1 MRVRVL
7 LAACS
12 LAIALAACPVEGAR
26 AAETAGDETGSA
38 AVATAPSGENSVG
51 EGLTLEG
58 DEPEGVDAAG
68 PADKQEQ
75 AVVADAE
82 EPVAAP
88 GDPASDEPDEPGEKS
103 DLLHPSEPAGE
114 EGSAGPEQRPVE
126 GEKDPELGTPTE
138 PEASEGAET
147 GVESGAETDVEP
159 GADDEVE
166 TEPATEVDDEPEAD
180 AEPEAESRPAAKPD
194 PQPEADVLLDAS
206 KAEAAQEPA
215 DPESATDPEPVTADV
230 TPKVSP
236 AGQGSASGSA
246 KTKVS
251 TVTTYRL
258 YNPNSG
264 EHFYTQSAYERDS
277 LVKAG
282 WRSEGVGWTAVS
294 TSSTPVYRLY
304 NPYAGDHHYTTSVV
318 ERDSLRK
325 AGWRYEGIGWY
336 SDDAKGVPLY
346 RQYNPYAKTGTH
358 NYTAS
363 ALENLNLISA
373 GWRFENVAW
382 YAVDLGPV
390 APSGNFSGWAENG
403 GSKFYGYGDGTHATG
418 WQTIDGTRYHFDAKG
433 RLSTGLSYIDGT
445 YYSLSSS
452 GAPESGWKDYAGYR
466 YYFNSDGSMYKNGWL
481 ELDGKTYYLDK
492 TSGAMATGDK
502 WIDGVLR
509 PFASNGVC
517 LKTGYQVSWK
527 GLHLAAEN
535 VSLPSYANGSSW
547 SYVHPCTISA
557 GATREQCI
565 EAFIAVAYEYMN
577 AGTPWVDNNCGRPG
591 TTVDCSGLVME
602 GLYAAGM
609 DLTGVAGG
617 DFNPYSKYYWN
628 HSFANTWRENQT
640 FQPVSRSELERGD
653 LVYWNGHV
661 AIYLGNGQIIESTSV
676 ASNVR
681 VRSLYAENLILG
693 YARPFTK

>member
-1 MRVRVL
+1 MRVKVI
-7 LAACS
+7 LAS
-12 LAIALAACPVEGAR
+12 FAIAMALLACPVENAN
-26 AAETAGDETGSA
+26 AAEATGDEPK
-38 AVATAPSGENSVG
+38 AVVTTASSGENSTG
-51 EGLTLEG
+51 GGLTLEVDG
-58 DEPEGVDAAG
+58 PDGIETPDRADEQGQGVTTG
-68 PADKQEQ
+68 S
-75 AVVADAE
+75 E
-82 EPVAAP
+82 EVTA
-88 GDPASDEPDEPGEKS
+88 
-103 DLLHPSEPAGE
+103 
-114 EGSAGPEQRPVE
+114 
-126 GEKDPELGTPTE
+126 GEKDVVPLDPSAPAGDEAEVLEPETDLGTDPDPDPDPDRDPDRDSENQPVADLEDDATIEPDGEDVTTAEDAPTTE
-138 PEASEGAET
+138 LPADPDPATQPEQDVPLAVPEGEGAQ
-147 GVESGAETDVEP
+147 A
-159 GADDEVE
+159 A
-166 TEPATEVDDEPEAD
+166 
-180 AEPEAESRPAAKPD
+180 AEPEATSE
-194 PQPEADVLLDAS
+194 
-206 KAEAAQEPA
+206 A
-215 DPESATDPEPVTADV
+215 DPEPQAVE
-230 TPKVSP
+230 PKVSP
-236 AGQGSASGSA
+236 AEQDAPATAS
-246 KTKVS
+246 VS
-251 TVTTYRL
+251 TITTYRL
-258 YNPNSG
+258 YNPYTG
-264 EHFYTQSAYERDS
+264 EHFYTQSANERDT
-277 LVKAG
+277 LVKVG
-282 WRSEGVGWTAVS
+282 WKSEGVGWTAVS
-294 TSSTPVYRLY
+294 TSKSPVYRLY
-304 NPYAGDHHYTTSVV
+304 NPYVKGGDHHYTMDAN
-318 ERDSLRK
+318 ERDTLVK

-346 RQYNPYAKTGTH
+346 RQYNPYAVTGTH
-358 NYTAS
+358 NYTS
-363 ALENLNLISA
+363 DVLENLNVISA
-373 GWRFENVAW
+373 GWRFENIAW
-382 YAVDLGPV
+382 YAVDLGPS
-390 APSGNFSGWAENG
+390 APGGNFSGWAEQG
-403 GSKFYGYGDGTHATG
+403 GERFYGYGDGTHATG

-452 GAPESGWKDYAGYR
+452 GASESGWKDYAGYR